1 METKNTL
8 PQPKLMDK
16 TDFFKNALE
25 KINSKRLVYIGAGVL
40 VFFLLPHILKGVG
53 NTIRA
58 LKDCGD
64 AIKGV

>member
-1 METKNTL
+1 MESKTI
-8 PQPKLMDK
+8 PQQKLMGK
-16 TDFFKNALE
+16 TDFFKNAIE
-25 KINSKRLVYIGAGVL
+25 KVTSKRVLYIGTAVL
-40 VFFLLPHILKGVG
+40 VFILLPQIIKGVG